1 MFHNYRA
8 SGIRVPHPIIMCTYS
23 QSPQSLSIQIYTLTS
38 TARIHVIIYMHTQTS
53 TTLYYASQVVLE
65 FVCVCVC
72 VCVCGWV
79 GEKIW
84 RRFDPAGTEESIN
97 LWYKSCHSAI
107 SKNLVVQI
115 GCLFC
120 PSSSAPLS
128 TEYSTKLLWGGYD

>member
-8 SGIRVPHPIIMCTYS
+8 SGIRVPHPIRMCTYS

-38 TARIHVIIYMHTQTS
+38 TARIHVIIYMHTNIHHS
-53 TTLYYASQVVLE
+53 LLRIPSR
-65 FVCVCVC
+65 FRICVCVC